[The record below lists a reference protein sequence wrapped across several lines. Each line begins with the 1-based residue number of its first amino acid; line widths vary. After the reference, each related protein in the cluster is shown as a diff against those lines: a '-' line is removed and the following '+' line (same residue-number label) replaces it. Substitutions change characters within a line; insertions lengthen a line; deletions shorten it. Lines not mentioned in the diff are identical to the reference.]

1 MVGED
6 QVRVQ
11 DEATGLVE
19 LVIFVL
25 QGSLGVP
32 QQEQL
37 WTGQVDLNN
46 HQGTVVETLGYY
58 SLLTLKSKICN
69 NTLSM
74 LIKSVLE

>member
-6 QVRVQ
+6 EVRVQ

-19 LVIFVL
+19 LLIFVL
-25 QGSLGVP
+25 QGSLGIP

-37 WTGQVDLNN
+37 GAGQVDLNN
-46 HQGTVVETLGYY
+46 HQGTVVEILGYY
-58 SLLTLKSKICN
+58 SLTLKSKICN

-74 LIKSVLE
+74 LITSNLE